1 VVVTMMVV
9 TMSDRPVALA
19 GRVTTEEAERARSGT
34 GELYKAL
41 GKGADKF
48 IREQKIQ
55 QELLRFA
62 KDAMK
67 RYILISFLLLLLIL
81 RLLFILFYLSFLLI
95 NSL

>member
-1 VVVTMMVV
+1 MVV
-9 TMSDRPVALA
+9 MSDRPVALA

-67 RYILISFLLLLLIL
+67 RYPPNI
-81 RLLFILFYLSFLLI
+81 FYSYYY
-95 NSL
+95 

>member
-1 VVVTMMVV
+1 MTVV

-67 RYILISFLLLLLIL
+67 RYPPNILLFLLLLIF
-81 RLLFILFYLSFLLI
+81 RLLFIYFNYHFFDM
-95 NSL
+95 